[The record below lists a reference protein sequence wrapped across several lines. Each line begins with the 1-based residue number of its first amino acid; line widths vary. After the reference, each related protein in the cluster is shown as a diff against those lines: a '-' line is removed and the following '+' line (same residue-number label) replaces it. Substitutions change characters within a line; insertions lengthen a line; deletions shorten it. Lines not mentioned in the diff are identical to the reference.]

1 MGILKN
7 ILAHPLTRGLDI
19 DDPRTTALRQVI
31 IRDKPFLWRIYQ
43 EWYAALLAE
52 LPVGAG
58 EVLELGSGAGF
69 FSEFLPTVIT
79 SEVFV
84 CPGVRLVADGQR
96 LPLADQCLRG
106 IVMCDVMHHLPQ
118 PRLFFAEAA
127 RCVRRGGVIAMIEPW
142 VTFWSRLI
150 FRHLHHE
157 PFLPDAAE
165 WRIPGSGPL
174 SGANGA
180 MPWIILQ
187 RDRARFEAQFPQ
199 WRIRRIQPFM
209 PLRYLLSGG
218 VSLRSLMPGWTFP
231 LWRALEAPLA
241 AKAGM
246 VAVIVLEKM

>member
-1 MGILKN
+1 MR
-7 ILAHPLTRGLDI
+7 A
-19 DDPRTTALRQVI
+19 PRRCDRHDRAVGY
-31 IRDKPFLWRIYQ
+31 FLVPPDLQTFASR
-43 EWYAALLAE
+43 
-52 LPVGAG
+52 
-58 EVLELGSGAGF
+58 
-69 FSEFLPTVIT
+69 TV
-79 SEVFV
+79 
-84 CPGVRLVADGQR
+84 
-96 LPLADQCLRG
+96 
-106 IVMCDVMHHLPQ
+106 
-118 PRLFFAEAA
+118 
-127 RCVRRGGVIAMIEPW
+127 
-142 VTFWSRLI
+142 
-150 FRHLHHE
+150 
-157 PFLPDAAE
+157 LPDAAE